1 MRFSG
6 KLLFLLAILLQISC
20 ERPIIEPKVV
30 VNLQNNFN
38 GLIVLKTDALCI
50 RYSKDIIFCGSS
62 DGSNQ
67 SCFVRIYLK

>member
-1 MRFSG
+1 MKNSG
-6 KLLFLLAILLQISC
+6 KILFLLAILLQVSC
-20 ERPIIEPKVV
+20 GRAILEPKVI

-50 RYSKDIIFCGSS
+50 RYSRDVVFCGSS

-67 SCFVRIYLK
+67 SCFVRVYLK